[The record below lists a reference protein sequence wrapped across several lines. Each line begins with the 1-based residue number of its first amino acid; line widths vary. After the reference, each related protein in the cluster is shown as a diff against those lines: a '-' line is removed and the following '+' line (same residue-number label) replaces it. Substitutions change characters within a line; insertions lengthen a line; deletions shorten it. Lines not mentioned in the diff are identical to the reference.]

1 VKVIVLEESGYEAA
15 ALGFSLSYNTTI
27 ERAKELMPKYAFG
40 KVPGENK
47 FLRVMQVIID
57 TDIPRLMW
65 PEADQ
70 YKVGTTTLSE
80 STMHTLKKRP
90 LADDGFHPMIDDDML
105 AIVNRKIKEYN
116 QGLIGISQLKA
127 HLPEGFLQRRVWAMN
142 YANLQNIIMQRTKHR
157 LVEWQTFIYNVL
169 VQVQHPEFL
178 IQDSIFGISLETIK
192 ERKGQ

>member
-1 VKVIVLEESGYEAA
+1 VKVTVLEESGYEAA

-27 ERAKELMPKYAFG
+27 ERAKELMPRFAFG
-40 KVPGENK
+40 KMPGENK

-90 LADDGFHPMIDDDML
+90 LAADDFFPMIDDDML
-105 AIVNRKIKEYN
+105 AIVNRKIEEYN
-116 QGLIGISQLKA
+116 HGFIGIDKLKA
-127 HLPEGFLQRRVWAMN
+127 HLPEGFLQRRVWVMN
-142 YANLQNIIMQRTKHR
+142 YANLQNIIVQRTSHR
-157 LVEWQTFIYNVL
+157 LPQWQVFIHEVL
-169 VQVQHPEFL
+169 AQVQHPEFL
-178 IQDSIFGISLETIK
+178 VKK
-192 ERKGQ
+192 EN